1 MPALSPIGLFES
13 IICIVFRQS
22 KNEIVEFQKEEQNSI
37 TTLGLSPR
45 SRHWFRFLS
54 PKPRRFSPLSL
65 SLHKF
70 SRRVSYI
77 PHTFLFFFQDAAV
90 KITAKFHWLWN
101 SSRLGQKGHKKTQ
114 DILGQVISSLE
125 AVGRSLSGM
134 SSREMAWGVGHW
146 SQFQAWTERYRGTFS
161 PNCYQIQ
168 INPHSLKHTLCPIH
182 KSALCSSGT
191 HEIGLR
197 NRNSNRSFQKSIPFS
212 VHPWKLFYSEWAMNY
227 WAMIIMVE
235 R

>member
-1 MPALSPIGLFES
+1 MDAGAES
-13 IICIVFRQS
+13 HRAFWVNYMYSFQAIEKWNRGISKGRTEFNNDAWIVSTQPPLVSVFVA
-22 KNEIVEFQKEEQNSI
+22 KTAKILAIV
-37 TTLGLSPR
+37 
-45 SRHWFRFLS
+45 
-54 PKPRRFSPLSL
+54 SL

-77 PHTFLFFFQDAAV
+77 PHTFLFFFQDAVV

-101 SSRLGQKGHKKTQ
+101 SSRLGQKGQKKAQ
-114 DILGQVISSLE
+114 DILGPAIPSLE

-182 KSALCSSGT
+182 NSALCSSGT

-212 VHPWKLFYSEWAMNY
+212 VYPWK
-227 WAMIIMVE
+227 
-235 R
+235 